1 MTATVPTPPA
11 SSDETPTPGSGRNG
25 GAYRPRRRLFRPATD
40 FAIDL
45 GTANTLILAK
55 GEGVVLNEPTVA
67 AVNDKG
73 QVTAIG
79 LEAKRMLGR
88 TPDGI
93 RPVRPLKDGVIADF
107 TVAEQLIRGFLRRVL
122 DQSILRVKPT
132 LVICVPS
139 IITEVERR
147 AVRDAG
153 QAAGAKAVYMVSEP
167 MAAAIGA
174 GLPVD
179 TPRGSMVV
187 DIGGGTTDVAVIALS
202 GIVADA
208 SIRAAGDELDAA
220 IVAYMR
226 RTFSLLIGEATS
238 EMIKMRIGSAVPLE
252 EELSMPVKGRDLV
265 SGLPRTVTVDS
276 TGVRDALQETI
287 SRIVNAVRRALE
299 VTPPE
304 LASDLTDFGIVL
316 TGGGAMLRGLDV
328 LLSAET
334 GLPVHI
340 DPDPLTSVVRGTGL
354 ILDDIKRWR
363 GVLTT

>member
-1 MTATVPTPPA
+1 MTATLPDSAADVPRDAAPVVPARA
-11 SSDETPTPGSGRNG
+11 SS
-25 GAYRPRRRLFRPATD
+25 APRRLQLRPSTE

-55 GEGVVLNEPTVA
+55 REGIVLNEPTVA
-67 AVNDKG
+67 AVDPNGK
-73 QVTAIG
+73 VMAIG
-79 LEAKRMLGR
+79 LDAKRMLGR
-88 TPDGI
+88 TPEGI

-107 TVAEQLIRGFLRRVL
+107 TIAEQLIRGLLKQVL
-122 DQSILRVKPT
+122 NRSLLRVKPT

-153 QAAGAKAVYMVSEP
+153 QAAGAKHVYMISEP

-187 DIGGGTTDVAVIALS
+187 DVGGGTTDVAVIALG

-208 SIRAAGDELDAA
+208 SIRAAGDELDEA

-226 RTFSLLIGEATS
+226 RVFNLLIGEATA
-238 EMIKMRIGSAVPLE
+238 EQIKLRIGSAVPLE
-252 EELSMPVKGRDLV
+252 DELTMEVKGRDLV
-265 SGLPRTVTVDS
+265 SGLPRVVKVS
-276 TGVRDALQETI
+276 SSGVRDALQETI
-287 SRIVNAVRRALE
+287 ARIVNATRGALE

-304 LASDLTDFGIVL
+304 LASDLVEHGLVL
-316 TGGGAMLRGLDV
+316 TGGGAMLRGLDQ
-328 LLSAET
+328 LLQLET
-334 GLPVHI
+334 GLPVTI
-340 DPDPLTSVVRGTGL
+340 DPDPLTSVVRGAGM
-354 ILDDIKRWR
+354 IIDDLKRWHN
-363 GVLTT
+363 VLTT